1 MVWEEL
7 PMEQNAIHTEEEN
20 TKKEDKYTVV
30 IGNNTFHVISQFQGI
45 ETASQIIYGLAVK
58 RILYNDSI

>member
-1 MVWEEL
+1 
-7 PMEQNAIHTEEEN
+7 MEQNAIHTEEEN

-58 RILYNDSI
+58 RILYDDSI